1 MNSPNMRSGMK
12 SLHLT
17 FALAVGGLLSLS
29 GQPARAQ
36 DLLKPF
42 SADQIHTVNKKT
54 TTGKVM
60 AIENAV
66 RVESENKGKAS
77 ITITRFDRNMMWT
90 LMPDQ
95 KMYMEIPFQGLGE
108 MASSIKGA
116 TVKKESLGSEQVGA
130 YHCDK
135 SRVETTYQG
144 KVYVSIEWA
153 AKELDGF
160 VVKKADEKG
169 SWSTEY
175 QNVQLGPQNPA
186 LFEIPDGYQK
196 FSLGGM
202 FKRPGF

>member
-1 MNSPNMRSGMK
+1 MNRLNMRSGMK

-17 FALAVGGLLSLS
+17 YALAIGGVLSLS

-77 ITITRFDRNMMWT
+77 ITITRFDRSVMWT
-90 LMPDQ
+90 LMPEQ

-153 AKELDGF
+153 ARELDGF

-175 QNVQLGPQNPA
+175 QNVQLGPQSPA